1 MLLLL
6 LPVSVTPVS
15 VTPTAH
21 HIQPQLPHLWR
32 SWDFLDQGNP
42 VISSHFRCTVDLIS
56 KTARLFVRF
65 HKLEKCPE
73 IQGGSPASYKSLML
87 LRHPSRR
94 HRQVKGCEM
103 SHREPNFQKVKSRLV
118 LGSLNS
124 LFDCSPPCQNCI
136 VLKKMVDDCMRVI

>member
-6 LPVSVTPVS
+6 LPLAVTPN
-15 VTPTAH
+15 PTAQ
-21 HIQPQLPHLWR
+21 HIQPQRPHLWH

-42 VISSHFRCTVDLIS
+42 VSFSRFRYTVDLIS
-56 KTARLFVRF
+56 RTARLFVRF

-103 SHREPNFQKVKSRLV
+103 SQREPNSQKVKSRQT
-118 LGSLNS
+118 LGSPN
-124 LFDCSPPCQNCI
+124 FFYCSPQCQNCI
-136 VLKKMVDDCMRVI
+136 VLKKIVDDCMRVIKSRF

>member
-6 LPVSVTPVS
+6 LPVSVTP
-15 VTPTAH
+15 TAH
-21 HIQPQLPHLWR
+21 HIQLQRLHLWH

-42 VISSHFRCTVDLIS
+42 AILSHFRCTVDLIS

-65 HKLEKCPE
+65 HKLEKCLE
-73 IQGGSPASYKSLML
+73 VQGGSPASCKSLML

-94 HRQVKGCEM
+94 HRQVKRCEM

-118 LGSLNS
+118 PGSLNS
-124 LFDCSPPCQNCI
+124 LFGCSPQCQNYI
-136 VLKKMVDDCMRVI
+136 VLKKMVDDCMQVIKARFE